1 MDQTLKLHDEKIEY
15 HEDKL
20 ETIQQDLTD
29 LKVRLGIK
37 DKTNGQVIKY
47 QKDLVEAQEQER
59 AERKEQDEFLLSRID
74 KIDERLWFVVTGIIL
89 VVLLEIG
96 LFLLQMH
103 LGGI

>member
-1 MDQTLKLHDEKIEY
+1 MDQTLKQHEELIDKHDTRL
-15 HEDKL
+15 DD
-20 ETIQQDLTD
+20 IQRDLTD
-29 LKVRLGIK
+29 VKVRLGIK

-103 LGGI
+103 LGG